1 MDSHTM
7 PNRLGHSDRAPSP
20 LAQPGPSNPPA
31 CSQLPSQPHRFAH
44 IQEVIDEKG
53 SSSQREGTSKKPA
66 GLTAGM
72 SPLPGSVF
80 PYSPAASPVSSIPP
94 WIRSQRPPHSRP
106 AQLQPPFSPAP
117 CPIASSWASPIS
129 LPTAS
134 STSTSSSSSPYT
146 RPRALRIANLL
157 KPWIPIILYVMTTLG
172 FLAAVSFWKVEV
184 FEGKRLAPPPS
195 SLRVLTKL
203 LRSRAG
209 PAIALATVRHLSRLC
224 CDICPH
230 LRNHIP

>member
-20 LAQPGPSNPPA
+20 LTQPGPSNPPA
-31 CSQLPSQPHRFAH
+31 CCQPPLQPHRFAH
-44 IQEVIDEKG
+44 IQEVVDEKG
-53 SSSQREGTSKKPA
+53 SSSQREGMSKKPA

-94 WIRSQRPPHSRP
+94 WIRSQRPSHPRP

-134 STSTSSSSSPYT
+134 SSSSSPYT

-184 FEGKRLAPPPS
+184 FEGKPLAPLPS
-195 SLRVLTKL
+195 SCRVFTKL
-203 LRSRAG
+203 FR
-209 PAIALATVRHLSRLC
+209 IASIQASTNYRTGYS
-224 CDICPH
+224 P
-230 LRNHIP
+230 IPI